1 MAKIYINNS
10 GYAEVTKVGI
20 KNSGSWIKN
29 TISVIYQ
36 KINGVW
42 RNDTFNSGITN
53 YTFGGFIET
62 TPDEDVTGLTLTIA
76 GPSSVTST
84 TCQYVALVNN
94 TQVSVSD
101 WSITSGTGYASINNS
116 GLLTILNGANNSTVS
131 ISCSYNGLTANKE
144 ITVTYKSGSSSQT
157 TTTTDESGNTVV
169 TTVTD
174 NTDGSSSSMAIKYDV
189 EGNEI
194 GHISE
199 NTDTSGNVST
209 QTVEVNENGDE
220 VVTSYSIDTTN
231 NPNSKMVI
239 DDSVD
244 TGFIPFDGSS
254 DWELT
259 FKFSYDW
266 NRNTGSGNTIVT
278 ILSCGE
284 YNPALVSGF
293 LIRFEGKK
301 RSSSVTTPK
310 TMTFLNISQ
319 NNASS
324 TIYLYISSTSGRVY
338 TNPMTFLVHITKIG
352 QTITYEMTAV
362 GTLKYNK
369 TKDNATTNVT
379 TTTNE
384 KITHTWTDDSTS
396 TVDITIG
403 GYLSS
408 SGSIEQK
415 ADIDVIEF
423 DVHKI

>member
-10 GYAEVTKVGI
+10 GYTEVTKVGI
-20 KNSGSWIKN
+20 KNSGSWVKN
-29 TISVIYQ
+29 AISSIHQ
-36 KINGVW
+36 KINGIW

-62 TPDEDVTGLTLTIA
+62 TPDEDVTGSTLTIA

-84 TCQYVALVNN
+84 TCQYVALADN

-199 NTDTSGNVST
+199 DTDTSGNVST

-362 GTLKYNK
+362 GDLKYNK
-369 TKDNATTNVT
+369 TRDNASGAT
-379 TTTNE
+379 TTTDE

>member
-10 GYAEVTKVGI
+10 GYTEVTKVGV
-20 KNSGSWIKN
+20 KNSGSWVKN
-29 TISVIYQ
+29 AISAIYQ
-36 KINGVW
+36 KVNGAW
-42 RNDTFNSGITN
+42 SNNISNGGTTK

-62 TPDEDVTGLTLTIA
+62 TPDEDVTGSTLTIA

-84 TCQYVALVNN
+84 TCQYVALADN

-199 NTDTSGNVST
+199 DTDTSGNVST

-231 NPNSKMVI
+231 NPNGKMAI

-266 NRNTGSGNTIVT
+266 NRNTDSGLVT
-278 ILSCGE
+278 ILGCGE
-284 YNPALVSGF
+284 YNPSLVSGF
-293 LIRFEGKK
+293 LIKFEAKK
-301 RSSSVTTPK
+301 TSTPK
-310 TMTFLNISQ
+310 TMPYLNISQ
-319 NNASS
+319 NNTSS
-324 TIYLYISSTSGRVY
+324 TIFLYISSNRGRVY
-338 TNPMTFLVHITKIG
+338 TNPMTFLVRMTKIG

-362 GTLKYNK
+362 GELKYNK
-369 TKDNATTNVT
+369 TADNINNAI

-384 KITHTWTDDSTS
+384 KIPHTWTDDSTS

-408 SGSIEQK
+408 SGSIGQK